1 MRQRFEKNPDLFT
14 IPISA
19 IKFHS
24 NCRDEAP
31 KLLKGLQAIFM
42 DEQLNESIF
51 LLLSNKINNKRVTL
65 IKSGRTGMG
74 LWEILVLC
82 VMRQGLNAN
91 YDRIHYLAN
100 SDTIMRSIMGIEC
113 ESNLAIDRKQYGL
126 TTIKDNVA
134 LLDEQ
139 TLNEINAIVVGYGH
153 RLLKKKEETLQVK
166 ADSFPVGAN
175 VHFPTDMNLLWDASR
190 KCIDTAQWISTQQQ
204 TKGWRKANS
213 WKTAIKRIFR
223 ISSKTNS
230 SGGKYKEERTQ
241 NVVSQY
247 IDLCHRLSLKVTSLL
262 AQKQQHTNLSVLA
275 KHLELEYY
283 HKMLIKHI
291 DLVDRRILQSEV
303 IPSSEKLYSIFE
315 THAEWLTKGKK
326 YTPVEI
332 GHNVLIATDQFNFI
346 IYHQVLEKQT
356 DSGVTQE
363 LATTLVNRFPNQ
375 IESLSLDKGFYS
387 KANKEFVQN
396 LIPKAIMPKKGKTN
410 QAEKQEEAV
419 SAFKKLRNAHSAVE
433 SNINQLEHNGLGRC
447 PDRGIENFKR
457 YATASVLAYNIHKL
471 GEHLD
476 KRKRLKKVA

>member
-1 MRQRFEKNPDLFT
+1 
-14 IPISA
+14 
-19 IKFHS
+19 
-24 NCRDEAP
+24 
-31 KLLKGLQAIFM
+31 
-42 DEQLNESIF
+42 
-51 LLLSNKINNKRVTL
+51 
-65 IKSGRTGMG
+65 
-74 LWEILVLC
+74 
-82 VMRQGLNAN
+82 
-91 YDRIHYLAN
+91 
-100 SDTIMRSIMGIEC
+100 
-113 ESNLAIDRKQYGL
+113 
-126 TTIKDNVA
+126 
-134 LLDEQ
+134 
-139 TLNEINAIVVGYGH
+139 
-153 RLLKKKEETLQVK
+153 
-166 ADSFPVGAN
+166 
-175 VHFPTDMNLLWDASR
+175 MNLLWDASR
-190 KCIDTAQWISTQQQ
+190 KCIDIAQWISTHQKI
-204 TKGWRKANS
+204 KGWRKANS

-247 IDLCHRLSLKVTSLL
+247 IGLCHRLSLKVTSLL
-262 AQKQQHTNLSVLA
+262 TQTQGHTTVSVLA

-283 HKMLIKHI
+283 HQMLTKHI

-346 IYHQVLEKQT
+346 LYHQVLEKQT

-363 LATTLVNRFPNQ
+363 LATTLVNKFPYQ

-410 QAEKQEEAV
+410 QVEKQEEA
-419 SAFKKLRNAHSAVE
+419 AGFFKKLRNAHSAVE

-457 YATASVLAYNIHKL
+457 YAAASVFAYNIHKL
-471 GEHLD
+471 GEHLA
-476 KRKRLKKVA
+476 KRELLKKVV